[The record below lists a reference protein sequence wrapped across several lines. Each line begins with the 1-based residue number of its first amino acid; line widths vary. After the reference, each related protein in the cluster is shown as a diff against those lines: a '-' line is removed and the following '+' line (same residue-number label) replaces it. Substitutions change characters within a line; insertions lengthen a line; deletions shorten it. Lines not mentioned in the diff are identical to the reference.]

1 MVEQASGG
9 EGRGGNPTED
19 NRKAVRRAME
29 NIENNTPSLTQG
41 EYNYYTSRNSSNNML
56 WLPTNSK

>member
-1 MVEQASGG
+1 MMEQASGG
-9 EGRGGNPTED
+9 EERGNPTED

-41 EYNYYTSRNSSNNML
+41 E
-56 WLPTNSK
+56 

>member
-9 EGRGGNPTED
+9 EGRGNPTVTED

-29 NIENNTPSLTQG
+29 NIENNTPNLSPGKFGASKGLFIIG
-41 EYNYYTSRNSSNNML
+41 
-56 WLPTNSK
+56 LPLS